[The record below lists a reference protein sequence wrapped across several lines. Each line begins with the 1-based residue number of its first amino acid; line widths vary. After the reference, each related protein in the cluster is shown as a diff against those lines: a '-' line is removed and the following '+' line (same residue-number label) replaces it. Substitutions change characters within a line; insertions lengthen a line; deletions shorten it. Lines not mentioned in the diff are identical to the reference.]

1 MIYDKDLELMAKKD
15 TLELI
20 IAGKQRIKFGDKMIT
35 EFEKH
40 VKSGEFEKNLLKEL
54 NNDELLG

>member
-1 MIYDKDLELMAKKD
+1 MAKKD